1 IIQIPP
7 QQHCL
12 LTSIYT
18 TFHSLTSSSPIAAF
32 AVESLLR
39 FPRRSTAAAITQT
52 VADFSSINE
61 RKSSTKQRKKKR
73 RAEKETKVAPKA
85 ATI

>member
-12 LTSIYT
+12 LTFIYT
-18 TFHSLTSSSPIAAF
+18 TFRSLTPSPPIAAS

-39 FPRRSTAAAITQT
+39 FPRRSAAAAIAQT
-52 VADFSSINE
+52 VADFSSTND
-61 RKSSTKQRKKKR
+61 RASSTKQRKKKR
-73 RAEKETKVAPKA
+73 RAEKETEVAPEA